1 MPCNRL
7 TDDSR
12 KAFEYAEKVFAR
24 LNVQFIRNVR
34 VMHCPQS
41 YGVAINFL
49 DGLKIVYSGDT
60 RPTERLVKLGK
71 DATILIHEATF
82 DDAKK
87 DEAVSK
93 RHSTVSE
100 AMDIA
105 NRMNACRLILT
116 HFSQRYPT
124 MPPTASDRKGDE
136 AGAIFA
142 FDFLRISFKD
152 LIWAPYVN
160 NFSNFISL

>member
-1 MPCNRL
+1 
-7 TDDSR
+7 
-12 KAFEYAEKVFAR
+12 
-24 LNVQFIRNVR
+24 
-34 VMHCPQS
+34 MHCPQS
-41 YGVAINFL
+41 YGVAINFC

-82 DDAKK
+82 DDSKQ

-100 AMDIA
+100 AMNIA
-105 NRMNACRLILT
+105 ERMNAFRLILT

-124 MPPTASDRKGDE
+124 MPPTTLERGNE
-136 AGAIFA
+136 GPIFA
-142 FDFLRISFKD
+142 FDFLRISFRD
-152 LIWAPYVN
+152 LIWAPHV
-160 NFSNFISL
+160 SKTFILYIAYGHYA